1 MKKINLLAFTALL
14 CAHFGAQAA
23 AVLEEIASAV
33 QASAVQAS
41 GNLSGVGTPITT
53 GTSSTTDSASTDTAG
68 QTYTFTYVAPTGD
81 LSTPF
86 SFSVSASVPS
96 LSDLAKGLQNLI
108 TSIPATKLYVYNG
121 AGKYVAP
128 LNLLPSLNSSWMPAA
143 SSQASTFFVST
154 ASNLSVDQILTAED
168 GAVDA
173 SEAAGQ
179 N

>member
-14 CAHFGAQAA
+14 CAHFGAQA
-23 AVLEEIASAV
+23 
-33 QASAVQAS
+33 S
-41 GNLSGVGTPITT
+41 GNLSGVGTP
-53 GTSSTTDSASTDTAG
+53 

-96 LSDLAKGLQNLI
+96 SAPSLSDLAKGLQNLI

-121 AGKYVAP
+121 VGKYVAP
-128 LNLLPSLNSSWMPAA
+128 LNLLSSLNSSWMPAA

-154 ASNLSVDQILTAED
+154 APDLSVDQISTAED
-168 GAVDA
+168 EVVDA
-173 SEAAGQ
+173 PDAAGQ

>member
-14 CAHFGAQAA
+14 CAHFGAQA
-23 AVLEEIASAV
+23 
-33 QASAVQAS
+33 S
-41 GNLSGVGTPITT
+41 GNLSGVTRQT

-96 LSDLAKGLQNLI
+96 SAPSLSDLAKGLQNLI

-128 LNLLPSLNSSWMPAA
+128 LNLLSSLNSSWMPAA

-154 ASNLSVDQILTAED
+154 ASNLSLDQILTAED
-168 GAVDA
+168 GVVDA